1 MKTIQLAHMD
11 QVVDAL
17 YDPNNVS
24 VAATAFRA
32 SCPRTGLGKS
42 VALTQWQ
49 MAFALGSAT
58 GHPFLPSHITPN
70 GHGRCTVQLPKDLTP
85 DAVQQGLLRN
95 FHTPRPNHIPPRY
108 VHMVA
113 PTPPTSLSAPA
124 SARTRNPH
132 TPALTDEQWA
142 SAPLTTPAGWTP
154 LTLGGMV
161 AFFQRFGQGTVTGQQ
176 LLDDPRRGTAE
187 AFGHFMRDRGV
198 EGMRRSHSS
207 AGTVVMLDAH
217 GRLAERFSVDWLDQ
231 PEVGG
236 LRIMHG
242 LRDLCGT
249 PFAEHL
255 QTRPGASAHFADVA
269 AQTDPHRRGRVVQA
283 HTP

>member
-1 MKTIQLAHMD
+1 MKTIQFAHMD

-24 VAATAFRA
+24 VAASAFRA
-32 SCPRTGLGKS
+32 SCPPRGLGAS
-42 VALTQWQ
+42 LALTQWQ

-58 GHPFLPSHITPN
+58 GHPFMPSHITPN
-70 GHGRCTVQLPKDLTP
+70 GHGRCTVQLPQDLMP
-85 DAVQQGLLRN
+85 EAVQQGLLRN
-95 FHTPRPNHIPPRY
+95 FHTPRPLHTPPRY

-113 PTPPTSLSAPA
+113 PTPPLSLSVPA
-124 SARTRNPH
+124 SARTRNPD

-142 SAPLTTPAGWTP
+142 SARLTTPAGWTP
-154 LTLGGMV
+154 LTLGGM
-161 AFFQRFGQGTVTGQQ
+161 AAYFHGFEQGTVTAQQ

-198 EGMRRSHSS
+198 ERMRRSHSS
-207 AGTVVMLDAH
+207 AGAVVMLDAH

-236 LRIMHG
+236 RRIMHG

-255 QTRPGASAHFADVA
+255 QTRPRASAHFADLE
-269 AQTDPHRRGRVVQA
+269 A
-283 HTP
+283 HTPQPRPAKPPLAHTP

>member
-1 MKTIQLAHMD
+1 MNTIQLAHMD

-17 YDPNNVS
+17 YDPNNTS
-24 VAATAFRA
+24 IAATAFRA
-32 SCPRTGLGKS
+32 SCPPRGMATS

-58 GHPFLPSHITPN
+58 GHPFLASHITPN
-70 GHGRCTVQLPKDLTP
+70 GHGRCTVLLPQDLAP
-85 DAVQQGLLRN
+85 EAVQQGLLRN
-95 FHTPRPNHIPPRY
+95 FHTPRPLHTPPRY

-124 SARTRNPH
+124 SARTRHPDL
-132 TPALTDEQWA
+132 PALTDEQWS
-142 SAPLTTPAGWTP
+142 SARLATPPGWMPLN
-154 LTLGGMV
+154 LGGMA
-161 AFFQRFGQGTVTGQQ
+161 AFFRRVAQGTVSAQQ

-207 AGTVVMLDAH
+207 AGTLVMLDAN
-217 GRLAERFSVDWLDQ
+217 GRTAERLSVDWLDQ

-236 LRIMHG
+236 RRIMHG

-255 QTRPGASAHFADVA
+255 QTPPHRASAHFANVA
-269 AQTDPHRRGRVVQA
+269 AGDRRPGIA
-283 HTP
+283 PTAPTP